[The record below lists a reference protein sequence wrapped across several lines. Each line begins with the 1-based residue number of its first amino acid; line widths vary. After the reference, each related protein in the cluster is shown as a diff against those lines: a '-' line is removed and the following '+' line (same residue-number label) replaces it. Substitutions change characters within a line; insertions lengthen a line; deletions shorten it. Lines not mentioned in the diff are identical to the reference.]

1 MLKIPCNVPA
11 PDMPP
16 SNQSPPSP
24 SFIMYPFPRDLP
36 DPTGYGPPQPSS
48 SSSSWFRPKSTRH
61 FPRLQ
66 WQPVEHRYPHS
77 VPVSGCSGRSTNP
90 LREIAPPDKTQVK
103 LELSAAAKE
112 HKSPFDQANAYIQEC
127 RAWRKGSPTQHP
139 LRPFEDYETPVAIKM
154 SGEDW
159 VKLSSE
165 LNSEESDEA

>member
-16 SNQSPPSP
+16 SNQS
-24 SFIMYPFPRDLP
+24 
-36 DPTGYGPPQPSS
+36 
-48 SSSSWFRPKSTRH
+48 PKSTRH